1 MRNDKDGFK
10 PGLMDREGEDKAAL
24 IAGIE
29 EEASVEAELI
39 LSEARKYAEERL
51 AEAKRHA
58 QSIIEE
64 AQRKAEAQASIARSR
79 VLAGLKTE
87 IKRKSMRIRE
97 SIVQDV
103 IEKAKNEIRAMV
115 SKPGY
120 REVLQNWI
128 VESAI
133 GLGADSAVVNASA
146 GERALID
153 EALLERAK
161 ERVKELTE
169 REVELR
175 LSTDQPLSR
184 QGVVLT
190 AADGKTA
197 YNNQVE
203 ARFLRFH
210 PRIRK
215 LIYEKLFG
223 V

>member
-1 MRNDKDGFK
+1 MRNERDGFK
-10 PGLMDREGEDKAAL
+10 PDSMDSEGEDKVAL

-29 EEASVEAELI
+29 EEASAEAERI
-39 LSEARKYAEERL
+39 LSEARKYAQEKL
-51 AEAKRHA
+51 SDAKCQA
-58 QSIIEE
+58 QSIIED
-64 AQRKAEAQASIARSR
+64 AQRKAQVQANIARSR

-103 IEKAKNEIRAMV
+103 IEKAKSEIRAMA
-115 SKPGY
+115 SKPDY

-146 GERALID
+146 EELALID
-153 EALLERAK
+153 ETLLERAK
-161 ERVKELTE
+161 ERVKQLTG

-175 LSTDQPLSR
+175 LSTEQPLSR

-203 ARFLRFH
+203 TRFLRFY
-210 PRIRK
+210 PRIRN
-215 LIYEKLFG
+215 LIYERLFG